1 MFHGVRN
8 IVANLRVLLLLA
20 MPGGEGPGALPNSSA
35 DTSNVRGALFALP
48 PPPPL
53 DIHDSNAAEKWK
65 EFEQAWKN
73 YSIAMKLHQE
83 PSVQVATLL
92 SVVGAEVQIVFAMF
106 TDWAS
111 DTDQN
116 KIQPVLQKF
125 AAYCQPLKNVP
136 FERCKFYSRMQK
148 SGESYDHYRTALRQL
163 AEKCEFES
171 ITPNQILR
179 DKLVFGIRDSKV
191 RKRLLRE
198 KNLSLEKTVEICRSH
213 ETMVQQMRVV
223 GDAGLSVADAE
234 NVNAVSKK
242 PKRGKRR
249 CSRGSRNANT

>member
-1 MFHGVRN
+1 MHF
-8 IVANLRVLLLLA
+8 I
-20 MPGGEGPGALPNSSA
+20 LPNSSV

-48 PPPPL
+48 PPPRL

-92 SVVGAEVQIVFAMF
+92 SVVGVVQIVFAMF

-136 FERCKFYSRMQK
+136 FERYKFYSRMQE
-148 SGESYDHYRTALRQL
+148 SGESYDHYQTALRQL
-163 AEKCEFES
+163 VERFEFES
-171 ITPNQILR
+171 ITPNQILH
-179 DKLVFGIRDSKV
+179 DKLVFGIR
-191 RKRLLRE
+191 
-198 KNLSLEKTVEICRSH
+198 N
-213 ETMVQQMRVV
+213 TMVQQMRVV
-223 GDAGLSVADAE
+223 GDAGLSVADAGNGMLCLKSLKE
-234 NVNAVSKK
+234 GNVGPVVAQEMLT
-242 PKRGKRR
+242 RGQIVVNFADM
-249 CSRGSRNANT
+249 SMT

>member
-1 MFHGVRN
+1 
-8 IVANLRVLLLLA
+8 
-20 MPGGEGPGALPNSSA
+20 MPGGEGAGALPNSSA

-83 PSVQVATLL
+83 PEAVQVATLL
-92 SVVGAEVQIVFAMF
+92 TVIGAEARTVFATF

-125 AAYCQPLKNVP
+125 AAYTVSHLKMCVL
-136 FERCKFYSRMQK
+136 KDMFYSRMQE
-148 SGESYDHYRTALRQL
+148 SGESYDHYQTALRQ
-163 AEKCEFES
+163 F
-171 ITPNQILR
+171 I
-179 DKLVFGIRDSKV
+179 
-191 RKRLLRE
+191 
-198 KNLSLEKTVEICRSH
+198 
-213 ETMVQQMRVV
+213 
-223 GDAGLSVADAE
+223 
-234 NVNAVSKK
+234 
-242 PKRGKRR
+242 
-249 CSRGSRNANT
+249 

>member
-1 MFHGVRN
+1 MHF
-8 IVANLRVLLLLA
+8 I
-20 MPGGEGPGALPNSSA
+20 LPNSSV

-48 PPPPL
+48 PPPRL

-92 SVVGAEVQIVFAMF
+92 SVVGAEVQIVFAVF

-136 FERCKFYSRMQK
+136 FERYKFYSRMQE
-148 SGESYDHYRTALRQL
+148 SGESYDHYQTALRQL
-163 AEKCEFES
+163 VERFEFES
-171 ITPNQILR
+171 ITPNQILH
-179 DKLVFGIRDSKV
+179 DKLVFGIR
-191 RKRLLRE
+191 
-198 KNLSLEKTVEICRSH
+198 N
-213 ETMVQQMRVV
+213 TMVQQMRVV
-223 GDAGLSVADAE
+223 GDAGLSVADAGNGMLCLKSLKE
-234 NVNAVSKK
+234 GNVGPVVAQEMLT
-242 PKRGKRR
+242 RGQIVVNFADM
-249 CSRGSRNANT
+249 SMT

>member
-1 MFHGVRN
+1 MFYF
-8 IVANLRVLLLLA
+8 LLA
-20 MPGGEGPGALPNSSA
+20 MLGGNLGAGALPNSSA
-35 DTSNVRGALFALP
+35 DMSNVRGALFALP

-65 EFEQAWKN
+65 EFELKLGRI

-83 PSVQVATLL
+83 PEAVQVATLL
-92 SVVGAEVQIVFAMF
+92 SVVGAEVRKVFAMF

-111 DTDQN
+111 DTYQN

-125 AAYCQPLKNVP
+125 AVYYQPLKNVP
-136 FERCKFYSRMQK
+136 FERYKFYSRMQE
-148 SGESYDHYRTALRQL
+148 SGESYDHYQTALRQL
-163 AEKCEFES
+163 VERCEFES

-179 DKLVFGIRDSKV
+179 DKLVFGIFRDSKV
-191 RKRLLRE
+191 CERLLHER
-198 KNLSLEKTVEICRSH
+198 NLLLEETDEICRSH
-213 ETMVQQMRVV
+213 MTMLQQMRVV
-223 GDAGLSVADAE
+223 GDAGLSVADAG

-242 PKRGKRR
+242 PKRGKRM

>member
-1 MFHGVRN
+1 MHF
-8 IVANLRVLLLLA
+8 I
-20 MPGGEGPGALPNSSA
+20 LPNSSV

-48 PPPPL
+48 PPPRL

-136 FERCKFYSRMQK
+136 FERYKFYSRMQE
-148 SGESYDHYRTALRQL
+148 SGESYDHYQTALRQL
-163 AEKCEFES
+163 VERFEFES
-171 ITPNQILR
+171 ITPNQILH
-179 DKLVFGIRDSKV
+179 DKLVFGIR
-191 RKRLLRE
+191 
-198 KNLSLEKTVEICRSH
+198 N
-213 ETMVQQMRVV
+213 TMVQQMRVV
-223 GDAGLSVADAE
+223 GDASLSVADAGNGMLCLKSLKE
-234 NVNAVSKK
+234 GNVGPVVAQEMLT
-242 PKRGKRR
+242 RGQIVVNFADM
-249 CSRGSRNANT
+249 SMT